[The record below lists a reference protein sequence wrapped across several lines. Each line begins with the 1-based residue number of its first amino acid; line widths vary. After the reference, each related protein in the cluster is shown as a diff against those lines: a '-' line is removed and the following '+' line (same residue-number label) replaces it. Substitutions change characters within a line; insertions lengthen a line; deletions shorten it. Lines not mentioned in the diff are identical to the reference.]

1 MTGDTGPESI
11 IKSLEK
17 GHLAPFYL
25 FYGPGE
31 FRAEKLLE
39 RIKVSFI
46 PESVRDLNLECF
58 YGGEVAPEEVIL
70 RARSMPF
77 LAKSRLIIVRRVE
90 EFRKEQ
96 LEKFLPYLEN
106 PSESTCV
113 IFLSQQTDFK
123 KGFYKAIKAAGLAV
137 KFGALRHDQVADWI
151 KETARDLGLEL
162 DRDACDYLERIVGN
176 NPRELYSELEKLRL
190 KFTRISGEDQIKE
203 MVISSRSYSI
213 FELVDMVSS
222 KKCAGSLKALG
233 RYLQEEDKR
242 FAPFQVLGMLN
253 WQIRLLWQ
261 TKSVLAQGG
270 GFTEVAE
277 KLSRNRF
284 KAKDLMIQAKQWSM
298 DELERG
304 LHLLYEA
311 DGWLKSGS
319 RPRQVLERVLISLCR

>member
-1 MTGDTGPESI
+1 MAGDIRPESI

-31 FRAEKLLE
+31 FRTEKLLE
-39 RIKVSFI
+39 KIKTSFL
-46 PESVRDLNLECF
+46 PESVRDLNLEFF
-58 YGGEVAPEEVIL
+58 YGGETAPEEVIQ

-77 LAKSRLIIVRRVE
+77 MAKSRLIVVRRVE

-96 LEKFLPYLEN
+96 LEKFIPYLES

-113 IFLSQQTDFK
+113 IFLSRQTDFK

-137 KFGALRHDQVADWI
+137 KFEALRQDQVAGWI
-151 KETARDLGLEL
+151 KQTAHDLGLEL
-162 DRDACDYLERIVGN
+162 DGQTSDYLERIVGN
-176 NPRELYSELEKLRL
+176 NPRELYGELEKLRL
-190 KFTRISGEDQIKE
+190 KFTKVSEVDQIKDI
-203 MVISSRSYSI
+203 VIGSKIYSI
-213 FELVDMVSS
+213 FELVDMVST
-222 KKCAGSLKALG
+222 KRCADSLKALG

-242 FAPFQVLGMLN
+242 FAPFQVIGMLN

-261 TKSVLAQGG
+261 TKFVLSQGG
-270 GFTEVAE
+270 GFNEVAE

-284 KAKDLMIQAKQWSM
+284 KAKDLMSQAKQWSVE
-298 DELERG
+298 ELERG

-319 RPRQVLERVLISLCR
+319 RPKPVLESVLISLCS